1 MAKEKKKVDPQ
12 QRKQRK
18 LIEQDQAKKKIP
30 LNIFKSPK
38 FIDKDKLFR
47 AKEYKR
53 NSPAGESPAET
64 RDRAFRRRK
73 EQQQKRYRE
82 QEADLVEKSRV
93 NGTYKKRPIK
103 KKIKS
108 ELERGLD
115 RVKQIQKQQAADDAA
130 FKKKVAESQKNKGK
144 GTGVRL
150 GGEFQGPRKN
160 VLKRMNMG
168 GVMKGRGGTFKGV
181 Y

>member
-30 LNIFKSPK
+30 LNIFKTPR
-38 FIDKDKLFR
+38 FRDKDLQFR
-47 AKEYKR
+47 GKEYKKD
-53 NSPAGESPAET
+53 SPAGESPAET
-64 RDRAFRRRK
+64 RDRSYRRRK
-73 EQQQKRYRE
+73 EQQKKRYRE
-82 QEADLVEKSRV
+82 QEADLVQKSKV

-115 RVKQIQKQQAADDAA
+115 RVREIQKQQAADDAA
-130 FKKKVAESQKNKGK
+130 FKKKVAESQKKTGK
-144 GTGVRL
+144 PIGSGIYGRGPL
-150 GGEFQGPRKN
+150 GKN
-160 VLKRMNMG
+160 FIGKKMNMG
-168 GVMKGRGGTFKGV
+168 GVMRGRGGTFKGV
-181 Y
+181 F